1 MRGKVDNILLMVTL
15 ILLLIGAVMIYS
27 STSVVTPLAA
37 KKNITPFYYFK
48 RHLFTMMV
56 GLFFMF
62 LAYRLDPELLGRLSI
77 PLLIFSF
84 LLLLA
89 VFIPKVGLTVGGA
102 RRWIRLWPSTFQ
114 PSELVKLAMVIFLAR
129 YVSMPY
135 FRKDSFISFLI
146 PVIVMAVFQ
155 VVFLIQPDFGA
166 TINLGILTITIL
178 ILAGTR
184 LRYVISLAALAI
196 PVVIKLAMQ
205 PYRLKRI
212 LAFLDP
218 WSDPQGS
225 GFQLIQSLIALGSG
239 GFTGVGLGDGKQKL
253 SFLPE
258 IHTDFIFSLIGEEL
272 GFIGTVV
279 VISMFIIIFIRGISI
294 SGRASTGFGYYL
306 SYGLTIMIV
315 LQALINFAVT
325 TGVVPTKGLP
335 LPFISYGGSSLLVN
349 MVAIGI
355 LLNISRGEDSKKM
368 IEARDVIIEKKKALL
383 SVYGR
388 GVREP
393 QKSERGS
400 PVVATHIRH

>member
-184 LRYVISLAALAI
+184 LRYVMSLAVLAI

>member
-56 GLFFMF
+56 GFFFMF
-62 LAYRLDPELLGRLSI
+62 LAYRLEPELLGRLSI

-184 LRYVISLAALAI
+184 LRYVMSLAVLAI

-355 LLNISRGEDSKKM
+355 LLNISRGEDPKKM

-393 QKSERGS
+393 QK
-400 PVVATHIRH
+400 IREV